1 MTRHYQILIVGGG
14 TGGITVAA
22 RLKRL
27 GYSGSMAILEPSR
40 SHYYQPLWTLVAAG
54 VANLDETQRPEAD
67 FIPPGVDWIQE
78 NAQKFQPQSNSIV
91 TESSETLTYDYLI
104 VATGLEL
111 NYDSV
116 PGVTESLGKN
126 GVITIYHQDQVNAA
140 QDAIRNFKGG
150 NAIFIMPPVP
160 IKCAGAPQKIMYLAD
175 DVWRQTGVRERT
187 KIIFAATGPSIF
199 GIKEFAGPL
208 MEVIKRKGIETKFLH
223 KLIEVRPTEKIAV
236 FSKTI
241 SDPDG
246 TTRTEHVELPYD
258 LLHVV
263 PPMCAPKVVRESE
276 LASAEEGQKGWLEV
290 DKHTLQHKRFPNV
303 FGIGDVTGIPNSK
316 TGAAIRKQAPV
327 VARNV
332 MHQMRNEALEPGYD
346 GYSSC
351 PLVTGIGTVM
361 LAEFG
366 YGGKLMPS
374 FPLNPTKERRLYWH
388 LKKDF
393 LPRMY
398 WHGML
403 KGRA

>member
-1 MTRHYQILIVGGG
+1 MNKHINILIAGGG

-40 SHYYQPLWTLVAAG
+40 THYYQPLWTLVAAG
-54 VANLDETQRPEAD
+54 VATLDETERPEAN
-67 FIPPGVDWIQE
+67 FIPVGVEWIQDRIKE
-78 NAQKFQPQSNSIV
+78 FQPGSNAV
-91 TESSETLTYDYLI
+91 LTENSGELNYDVLV

-111 NYDSV
+111 NYEKI
-116 PGVTESLGKN
+116 PGVVDALGKN
-126 GVITIYHQDQVNAA
+126 GVVSIYHQNQVNAA
-140 QDAIRNFKGG
+140 QEAIQNFAGG
-150 NAIFIMPPVP
+150 NAIFVMPPVP

-175 DVWRQTGVRERT
+175 DVWRQTGVRGKTRIT
-187 KIIFAATGPSIF
+187 FAAAGPSIF

-208 MEVIKRKGIETKFLH
+208 TEVINRKGIETRFLH
-223 KLIEVRPTEKIAV
+223 KLTEVRGSEKIAV
-236 FSKTI
+236 FTRTI
-241 SDPDG
+241 SEPDG
-246 TTRTEHVELPYD
+246 SMKTEQVEMPYD

-263 PPMCAPKVVRESE
+263 PPMSAHKFVRESE
-276 LASAEEGQKGWLEV
+276 LASAEDSQKGWLEV
-290 DKHTLQHKRFPNV
+290 DKNTLQHKRFPNV
-303 FGIGDVTGIPNSK
+303 FGVGDVTGVPNSK

-327 VARNV
+327 VARNI
-332 MHQMRNEALEPGYD
+332 MHHLHKEPMEPGYD

-366 YGGKLMPS
+366 YDGKLMPS
-374 FPLNPTKERRLYWH
+374 FPLDPTKERRLYWH

-403 KGRA
+403 KGRM